1 MCVQSGGCSESMFC
15 TLSRGLSPLPN
26 DRNLFL
32 EASAANS
39 KPPLGTSSQAY
50 ILERKAAG
58 RARRPTHSAHF
69 FEEVSDNVVV
79 VSTLIWFNV
88 TEEIKVH
95 YFVFL
100 GFS

>member
-1 MCVQSGGCSESMFC
+1 
-15 TLSRGLSPLPN
+15 
-26 DRNLFL
+26 L

-39 KPPLGTSSQAY
+39 KPSPTTFTQAY

-58 RARRPTHSAHF
+58 RAGKSTHSAHF
-69 FEEVSDNVVV
+69 LEEVSDNVVV

-88 TEEIKVH
+88 TEELKVH

-100 GFS
+100 GFP